1 MSNKTGAG
9 KTAGVAIGILAA
21 IVGGTIGREAVHS
34 LFAREPD
41 VTSQVFLNK
50 VASEINRS
58 LPMSLDKETDLMN
71 VLGLEAMIVYNY
83 RLVNAEASQID
94 SAALV
99 NELKPTV
106 SKAACSTPQTREDFL
121 KKGITMRYTY
131 SDKDRVHIAS
141 FDVTPASCDF

>member
-21 IVGGTIGREAVHS
+21 IVGGTIGREA
-34 LFAREPD
+34 
-41 VTSQVFLNK
+41 NK